1 MKPKQVLFENPV
13 LIPFEEEGEA
23 EVFYTYGKGKLL
35 GIYASAADAIRQA
48 NENQGL
54 VVSESQKYV
63 WERGNRSLVYDIAG
77 EDLSPYQEG
86 NTLAAALNRLFAYEG
101 KTVDAAGE
109 MAAGKK
115 PIEIL
120 QEQFLGN
127 VLDLHGC
134 SPEEL
139 CYILGKGTP
148 IIAMTDL
155 NNAVL
160 LIGYN
165 DSMITYVKPDTGE
178 KVSVPYE
185 ELEALTVASGNTYLG
200 YLK

>member
-1 MKPKQVLFENPV
+1 MPPEKW
-13 LIPFEEEGEA
+13 
-23 EVFYTYGKGKLL
+23 
-35 GIYASAADAIRQA
+35 R
-48 NENQGL
+48 
-54 VVSESQKYV
+54 
-63 WERGNRSLVYDIAG
+63 RGR
-77 EDLSPYQEG
+77 
-86 NTLAAALNRLFAYEG
+86 
-101 KTVDAAGE
+101 
-109 MAAGKK
+109 K

-165 DSMITYVKPDTGE
+165 DSMITYVKTGYRRE
-178 KVSVPYE
+178 GLSSV
-185 ELEALTVASGNTYLG
+185 
-200 YLK
+200 